1 MENSYNFY
9 GRKNEIHG
17 LLNAFKQK
25 VIKKQNTLGFIIR
38 GRRKI
43 GKTRL
48 IEEFVEKL
56 QDVEFLCEIP
66 KFNIKKNVIRYKCS
80 KNDNIP
86 YEAFLKI
93 TKDIYKQTIL
103 VNIFIKFLRVGLAV
117 FGINDILE
125 ALNDFVNSIKNEG
138 NDNKIY
144 IKEAKLFNKYRKFI
158 KNKSHKTPLIFFIQ
172 NAQWLDKYSL
182 TLIKKLIE
190 NKNSMWGMIILEE
203 DDEDINEKVHIKI
216 NNLIYNGKLDK
227 LEINTLDQ
235 SFIEKLLE
243 KRFGRGFFSTRELD
257 LLFAISEGCPG
268 KLIDFIERTCIPQ
281 GWIKQ
286 KNNEWIKTDNF
297 FEKIKPAKQKL
308 LEVIITFF
316 EDKMLSKTEYNTI
329 LRMASVWDIDRE
341 IVKSTI
347 SMISEIVDFDYKI
360 VSDLGPGIISENS
373 FLVYDT
379 KDHRYIIEY
388 VKNYNIETKDKKL
401 ERRPIIHK
409 NLLEAHNIKISKEGI
424 LLIWDYFESNPNRS
438 EMIEA
443 FENQINYNI
452 EKFKA
457 IGEGL
462 SELHRHNIYHGYI
475 KPETIIENKNGEFQ
489 LATFDNILLKY
500 VFNIN
505 YENYHEIQYLS
516 PEHLKNEKILMSS
529 DIFSLG
535 VLLYKSLTNQFP
547 YHGNTKNELL
557 YSFENDEV
565 LFNGPFLTFIPIELK
580 NIIKKC
586 LEFDNNKR
594 YKTAMELNIDLKK
607 IQLIKNKQDEN
618 IDKND
623 EKKDDEEDN
632 IGKSKKNLKLFSV
645 IILTLAILFSGFY
658 YFGIFKKKTKS
669 IKNEIVIHVAI
680 KNYTPNESS
689 KIKPDVIQ
697 YLIMDDLMQSSNA
710 VVKTQQQFD
719 KSYPDTK
726 DVNFIP
732 AIKVNAIITNRDYSH
747 ELEISVTINNKSKTI
762 KKSKT
767 IDFTD
772 PSELLE
778 GKINNITKFI
788 LGKNKLRKTT
798 FTNSWDSFVNFY
810 KGEIAWSKVDQ
821 NKALR
826 FLNNAVS
833 IDSNFILAKLNLAEI
848 YRFEGNNN
856 LSKKNL
862 ESVLPYT
869 KYLSRVD
876 SLKAMALK
884 NKLNGDF
891 WSAIKNLRDI
901 TQYLSARKE
910 PYYNLAEAYFE
921 IRDIKNAKV
930 NYQKALDLDP
940 DFIPAINHYAYCF
953 TQTGEHKIGLKYF
966 RKYLKLDSSANAFDS
981 FGDGLMAAGLLD
993 SAEWAKK
1000 QGLNLGPKLEY
1011 LYNSLSYIQIRKGE
1025 FDSAE
1030 INVNHYLRLKHE
1042 PELHAE
1048 GLVNKAL
1055 IYYFKNDLK
1064 IALDTCRKAI
1074 STFDTFDIATRNH
1087 KAHWLLTQIYLYQG
1101 DSIKANKELTKMKN
1115 LINNYHISTTN
1126 YNEILKY
1133 YYHCKA
1139 IKYAL
1144 NKQFNE
1150 VFKIA
1155 NIFDSQLKDKIKDW
1169 DSPYGQAF
1177 FFTEFGKLFLMNNN
1191 YKDAEYYLGDAL
1203 AYNPNYALAH
1213 YYFYKLFLKQ
1223 KKYHKALLHGNIFLK
1238 LWSNADKDIIKIK
1251 DTIKVQGFIIPDI
1264 EIKTNYNTLR
1274 KLYQESN

>member
-1 MENSYNFY
+1 MKNKYTFYNRINELKVLLDTFEQLVIQQHKTLSY
-9 GRKNEIHG
+9 
-17 LLNAFKQK
+17 
-25 VIKKQNTLGFIIR
+25 IIR
-38 GRRKI
+38 GNKEI

-48 IEEFVEKL
+48 IQEFIKKIEGVEYL
-56 QDVEFLCEIP
+56 SEIP
-66 KFNIKKNVIRYKCS
+66 NFKAQKHVIVYKCE
-80 KNDNIP
+80 KENNQPYKAFINITREI
-86 YEAFLKI
+86 YNKTRLINIIIKL
-93 TKDIYKQTIL
+93 TK
-103 VNIFIKFLRVGLAV
+103 VGLSI
-117 FGINDILE
+117 FGINDVLD
-125 ALNDFVNSIKNEG
+125 ALNDF
-138 NDNKIY
+138 NKEINKGDRDEKRL
-144 IKEAKLFNKYRKFI
+144 IKEAKLFNKYRKFL
-158 KNKSHKTPLIFFIQ
+158 KTKSRKAPIIIFIQ
-172 NAQWLDKYSL
+172 NTQWIDTFSL
-182 TLIKKLIE
+182 TLIKKII
-190 NKNSMWGMIILEE
+190 KKSSDMWGMIILEE
-203 DDEDINEKVHIKI
+203 DNDSIEEEVHNEL
-216 NNLIYNGKLDK
+216 NNLIFENKLHKLDVNLLDNSFPNK
-227 LEINTLDQ
+227 FLEN
-235 SFIEKLLE
+235 
-243 KRFGRGFFSTRELD
+243 RFGKDLFSVQEID
-257 LLFAISEGCPG
+257 LLYAVSEGCPG
-268 KLIDFIERTCIPQ
+268 KLINYIEQTCIPR

-286 KNNEWIKTDNF
+286 ENNEWIKVNDF
-297 FEKIKPAKQKL
+297 YEKIKPVKQRL
-308 LEVIITFF
+308 TDVIISMY
-316 EDKMLSKTEYNTI
+316 EDKILSESEHNT
-329 LRMASVWDIDRE
+329 LLHMASVWGMKKNTVDTAITMIKE
-341 IVKSTI
+341 II
-347 SMISEIVDFDYKI
+347 EYDYKI
-360 VSDLGPGIISENS
+360 ISNLGPGIIAENS
-373 FLVYDT
+373 FLVAD
-379 KDHRYIIEY
+379 KNDHRYIIEY
-388 VKNYNIETKDKKL
+388 IRNFNKEVKIIDK
-401 ERRPIIHK
+401 RTIVHK
-409 NLLEAHNIKISKEGI
+409 NLFEAHEIKISKEGI
-424 LLIWDYFESNPNRS
+424 LLIWDYFESNPNRR

-500 VFNIN
+500 IFNIN
-505 YENYHEIQYLS
+505 YENNNEIQYLS

-565 LFNGPFLTFIPIELK
+565 LFNGPFLTFIPMELK
-580 NIIKKC
+580 KIIKKC

-623 EKKDDEEDN
+623 EKKDEEEDN

-747 ELEISVTINNKSKTI
+747 ELQISVTINNKSKTI

-1000 QGLNLGPKLEY
+1000 QGLKLDPKLEY

-1074 STFDTFDIATRNH
+1074 STFDAFDIATRNH
-1087 KAHWLLTQIYLYQG
+1087 KAHWLLTQIYLYEG
-1101 DSIKANKELTKMKN
+1101 YSTKANKELTKMKK

-1126 YNEILKY
+1126 YNKILKY

-1144 NKQFNE
+1144 NNQFNE

-1155 NIFDSQLKDKIKDW
+1155 NIFDTQLKNKIKDW
-1169 DSPYGQAF
+1169 DSPYDQAF

-1191 YKDAEYYLGDAL
+1191 YKDAEYYLRDAL

-1223 KKYHKALLHGNIFLK
+1223 KKYEKALLHGNIFLK